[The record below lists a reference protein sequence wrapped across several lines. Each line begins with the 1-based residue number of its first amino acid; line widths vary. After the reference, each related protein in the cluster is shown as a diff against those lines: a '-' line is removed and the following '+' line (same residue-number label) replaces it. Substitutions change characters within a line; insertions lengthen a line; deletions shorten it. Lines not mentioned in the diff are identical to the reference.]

1 MFAVAP
7 FLLLLHI
14 YSMLSFSQ
22 AAIVPLAKKLLHW
35 TEVPIS
41 IFYSGAGVLVYK
53 YITVCNLRYIVMI
66 VIYLFQTVLSVVIVG
81 LLSRKV
87 PDR

>member
-1 MFAVAP
+1 MFP
-7 FLLLLHI
+7 
-14 YSMLSFSQ
+14 FSQ

-41 IFYSGAGVLVYK
+41 IFYSGAGVLVQHCMQCEIYH
-53 YITVCNLRYIVMI
+53 YII
-66 VIYLFQTVLSVVIVG
+66 VISLLQTILGFIIVG
-81 LLSRKV
+81 LLSIKV